1 VSEVGVS
8 NDVPIA
14 RGRGVVPGYFVVA
27 EDHEQGVFVVSDG
40 WATASVFVEPLSP
53 TAPSGEGAVI
63 DGAYAHLHS
72 RHTGWRHWGADQRA
86 RRGACCH
93 SKTACR
99 CGALFRGRIIMGGVT
114 EPGVVVAIESN
125 AVWVEADRSAA
136 CGRCAARAGCGQGAL
151 SALLAA
157 RARVE

>member
-1 VSEVGVS
+1 MGNCVCICRTAVADG
-8 NDVPIA
+8 A
-14 RGRGVVPGYFVVA
+14 FGRGRCYRRR
-27 EDHEQGVFVVSDG
+27 H
-40 WATASVFVEPLSP
+40 
-53 TAPSGEGAVI
+53 
-63 DGAYAHLHS
+63 AHLHS
-72 RHTGWRHWGADQRA
+72 RHTGWRQWGADQRA

-99 CGALFRGRIIMGGVT
+99 CSALFRGRIIMGGVT

-151 SALLAA
+151 SALLQQGKGRV
-157 RARVE
+157 RALRA